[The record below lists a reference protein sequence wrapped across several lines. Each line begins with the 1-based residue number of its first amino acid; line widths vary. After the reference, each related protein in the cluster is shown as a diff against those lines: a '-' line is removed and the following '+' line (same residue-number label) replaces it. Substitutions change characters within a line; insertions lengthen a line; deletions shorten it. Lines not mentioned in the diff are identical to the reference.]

1 MTDSFRHLVE
11 NRPKE
16 AIAQL
21 KANSLAENV
30 LKRARTAMEQLY
42 MTAETDADRDTLW
55 SDLKWQTGLF
65 PPEEPK
71 QSEKARKEVNQWLA
85 TLGGMPHLI
94 DAALKKANLG
104 YTWDPEFPVTW
115 EQEQEEEER
124 NQEKLLGDQ

>member
-21 KANSLAENV
+21 KAKTLAETV
-30 LKRARTAMEQLY
+30 LKRARAAMEQLY

-71 QSEKARKEVNQWLA
+71 QSEKTRKEVQQWLA
-85 TLGGMPHLI
+85 MMGGTPHLI
-94 DAALKKANLG
+94 DAALKKANLA
-104 YTWDPEFPVTW
+104 YNWDPECEMTW